1 MTYFRLVLLWGICGL
16 LSLNVA
22 RAQSKV
28 SGVALDSVSHEPLAF
43 ASVFMANTTLGVT
56 TNDKGEFEFAR
67 VPKGT
72 YDLVGSYVGYRLG
85 KLTISVETTPLKLTL
100 NLAPTGNQL
109 GEVVVRPE
117 PNKPAEYKQFTEL
130 FIGGSTFSE
139 QCHISNPNDVRV
151 MLDDSTQ
158 ELTAR
163 TKEYLQIDNDA
174 LGYRLKYYGL
184 YFAYDKEAQSITY
197 YGQPVFEE
205 LKPRDEAQRRLW
217 AANRL
222 TAYTGSLMHF
232 LRSVYTNRLAAGG
245 FLAQQ
250 IKLVPNPRYER
261 DQQQR
266 TALLA
271 AGAAGAYSPAEQD
284 SLRRWS
290 REVSE
295 TPTLYP
301 EPRPIDSL
309 RVVKPNGHTYL
320 RFSGQLQVAHF
331 GEAPDPRFRG
341 RMNTLGYAR
350 TPYPAQRQVSRL
362 VLTDGEAEIQAD
374 GSVRNP
380 LEVAV
385 GGYWGF
391 EKIGEFLPYDYVP
404 TGMPAPVRTAPVP
417 AAPVRPGRRR

>member
-1 MTYFRLVLLWGICGL
+1 MTYFRLLLLSGIFGL
-16 LSLNVA
+16 LSLNA
-22 RAQSKV
+22 AHAQSKV

-67 VPKGT
+67 VPKGS
-72 YDLVGSYVGYRLG
+72 YDIVGSYVGYRLG
-85 KLTISVETTPLKLTL
+85 KQTITVETTPLKLTL

-109 GEVVVRPE
+109 GEVVVRPA
-117 PNKPAEYKQFTEL
+117 PNKPEEYRRFTEL

-139 QCHISNPNDVRV
+139 QCHISNPDDVRV

-205 LKPRDEAQRRLW
+205 MKPRDETQRRLW

-222 TAYTGSLMHF
+222 TAYTGSFMHF
-232 LRSVYTNRLAAGG
+232 LRSVYTNRLEAGG

-250 IKLVPNPRYER
+250 IRVTPNPRYER
-261 DQQQR
+261 NQQQR

-290 REVSE
+290 REVAE
-295 TPTLYP
+295 VATLYP
-301 EPRPIDSL
+301 EARPIDSL
-309 RVVKPNGHTYL
+309 RVVKPNGRICL
-320 RFSGQLQVAHF
+320 RYTGQLQVAHF
-331 GEAPDPRFRG
+331 GEAPDPRFKQ
-341 RMNTLGYAR
+341 RMGTLGYSR
-350 TPYPAQRQVSRL
+350 KPFPLLRQVSRL
-362 VLTDGEAEIQAD
+362 QLTDGEAEIQAD
-374 GSVRNP
+374 GSLRNP
-380 LEVAV
+380 LDVAI

-404 TGMPAPVRTAPVP
+404 TGMPAPVRAAP
-417 AAPVRPGRRR
+417 AAPARPVRRR

>member
-1 MTYFRLVLLWGICGL
+1 MNAVY
-16 LSLNVA
+16 
-22 RAQSKV
+22 AQSKV

-43 ASVFMANTTLGVT
+43 ASVFMANTTMGVT

-67 VPKGT
+67 VPKGS
-72 YDLVGSYVGYRLG
+72 YDVVGSYVGYRLG
-85 KLTISVETTPLKLTL
+85 KQTITVETTPLKLTL

-117 PNKPAEYKQFTEL
+117 PNKPAEYRQFTEL

-139 QCHISNPNDVRV
+139 QCHISNPDDVRV

-163 TKEYLQIDNDA
+163 TKEFLQIDNDA

-184 YFAYDKEAQSITY
+184 YFAYDKDAQSITY

-232 LRSVYTNRLAAGG
+232 LRSLYTNRLAAGG

-250 IKLVPNPRYER
+250 IRVVPNPRYER
-261 DQQQR
+261 NQQQR

-290 REVSE
+290 REAPE
-295 TPTLYP
+295 TATLFP
-301 EPRPIDSL
+301 EARLIDSL
-309 RVVKPNGHTYL
+309 RVVKPNGRVFL

-341 RMNTLGYAR
+341 KMSTLGYAR
-350 TPYPAQRQVSRL
+350 TPFPPVRQVSRL
-362 VLTDGEAEIQAD
+362 QLVDGEAEIQAD

-380 LEVAV
+380 LAVAV

-404 TGMPAPVRTAPVP
+404 TGMPAPARAAP
-417 AAPVRPGRRR
+417 AAPVRPVRRR

>member
-1 MTYFRLVLLWGICGL
+1 M
-16 LSLNVA
+16 SLNGA
-22 RAQSKV
+22 HAQSKV

-43 ASVFMANTTLGVT
+43 ASVFMANTTMGVT

-67 VPKGT
+67 VPRGT
-72 YDLVGSYVGYRLG
+72 YDIVGSYVGYGLG
-85 KLTISVETTPLKLTL
+85 KQTITVETTPLKLTL

-109 GEVVVRPE
+109 GEVVVRPA
-117 PNKPAEYKQFTEL
+117 PNRPEDYRRFTEL

-139 QCHISNPNDVRV
+139 QCHISNPDDVRV

-184 YFAYDKEAQSITY
+184 YFAYDKEEQSITY

-205 LKPRDEAQRRLW
+205 MKPRDEAQRRLW

-222 TAYTGSLMHF
+222 TAYTGSFMHF
-232 LRSVYTNRLAAGG
+232 LRSLYTNRLEAGS

-250 IKLVPNPRYER
+250 IRVVANPRYEH

-271 AGAAGAYSPAEQD
+271 AGAAGAYSPSEQD

-290 REVSE
+290 REAPE
-295 TPTLYP
+295 TATLFP
-301 EPRPIDSL
+301 EARPIDSL
-309 RVVKPNGHTYL
+309 RRVKPNGRTYL
-320 RFSGQLQVAHF
+320 RFTGQLQVAHF
-331 GEAPDPRFRG
+331 GEAPDARFRG
-341 RMNTLGYAR
+341 TMGTLGYSR
-350 TPYPAQRQVSRL
+350 TPFPPLRQVSRL
-362 VLTDGEAEIQAD
+362 QLVDGEAEIQAD

-380 LEVAV
+380 LAVAV

-404 TGMPAPVRTAPVP
+404 TGMPAPARAAPAV
-417 AAPVRPGRRR
+417 PVRPVRRR

>member
-1 MTYFRLVLLWGICGL
+1 MNAAY
-16 LSLNVA
+16 
-22 RAQSKV
+22 AQSKV

-67 VPKGT
+67 VPKGS
-72 YDLVGSYVGYRLG
+72 YDVVGSYVGYRLG
-85 KLTISVETTPLKLTL
+85 KQAITVETTPLKLTL

-109 GEVVVRPE
+109 GEVVVRPA
-117 PNKPAEYKQFTEL
+117 PNKPEEYRRFTEL

-139 QCHISNPNDVRV
+139 QCHITNPDDVRV

-163 TKEYLQIDNDA
+163 TKEFLQIDNDA

-184 YFAYDKEAQSITY
+184 YFAYDKDAQSITY

-232 LRSVYTNRLAAGG
+232 LRSLYTNRLAAGG

-250 IKLVPNPRYER
+250 IRVVPNPRYER
-261 DQQQR
+261 NQQQR
-266 TALLA
+266 ETLLA

-290 REVSE
+290 REVPE
-295 TPTLYP
+295 VVTLYP
-301 EPRPIDSL
+301 AARPIDSI
-309 RVVKPNGHTYL
+309 RVVKPNGRTYL
-320 RFSGQLQVAHF
+320 RYSGQLQVAHF
-331 GEAPDPRFRG
+331 GEAPDSRFKE
-341 RMNTLGYAR
+341 RMGTLGYSR
-350 TPYPAQRQVSRL
+350 TPFPPLRQVSRL
-362 VLTDGEAEIQAD
+362 QLVDNEAEIQAD
-374 GSVRNP
+374 GSLRNP
-380 LEVAV
+380 LSVAI

-404 TGMPAPVRTAPVP
+404 TGMPSPARVP
-417 AAPVRPGRRR
+417 AARPAARPVRGR